1 MERPCIAFW
10 PERSIV
16 RERSRKRVL
25 IVDDIPEQRDIYCT
39 LLRFHGYDVIEAENG
54 EEALA
59 VAGAE
64 LPDVIVMDVMLPR
77 LDGWQATERLKAD
90 PRTADLPVIILTSR
104 AFKPDQERSALVGAD
119 AYLSKPCDPSN
130 LLREVRRFVGQGP
143 PADGGGSGADG

>member
-1 MERPCIAFW
+1 MEPPCIAFR

-39 LLRFHGYDVIEAENG
+39 LLRFHGYEVMEAENG

-59 VAGAE
+59 VAGTE
-64 LPDVIVMDVMLPR
+64 LPDLIVMDVMLPL
-77 LDGWQATERLKAD
+77 LDGWSATERLKAD

-104 AFKPDQERSALVGAD
+104 AFEPDQERSALAGAD
-119 AYLSKPCDPSN
+119 AYLSKPCDPGK
-130 LLREVRRFVGQGP
+130 LLREIQRFVGQGRE
-143 PADGGGSGADG
+143 AEGEGSGADG